1 VAQLRLNGEPVP
13 ALLPLSAL
21 PQGRTHRIEVSFA
34 APVAG
39 DARITH
45 APTVDPLDRTDP
57 RVVAPDV
64 PQQLRLLR
72 EPAGVRLQFT
82 PPRHRGTL
90 RYDIVRDGQRIA
102 SGLDAPQ
109 WLDTTAR
116 PGLAHT
122 YAVQAVDVAHGH
134 RSHLSEPARLEDG
147 GALQRAA
154 PDGWFTRTQ
163 PGRVG
168 LELLYANTTHE
179 TQTGVTNAVKW
190 LRVLDEQGRE
200 VAAGV
205 VQMPHQDETA
215 PPRTGL
221 STLLRVQLLSGR
233 YRLLLQDYFNMSAL
247 QSNAS
252 YSGAGG
258 LGGPL
263 NHAEVKA
270 VKVIALPDGG

>member
-1 VAQLRLNGEPVP
+1 V
-13 ALLPLSAL
+13 
-21 PQGRTHRIEVSFA
+21 TFA

-45 APTVDPLDRTDP
+45 APTVDPLDRADP

-82 PPRHRGTL
+82 PPRHRGAL

-102 SGLDAPQ
+102 RNLDAPQ

-116 PGLAHT
+116 PGVAHA
-122 YAVQAVDVAHGH
+122 YAVQAVDVAHSH

-147 GALQRAA
+147 GALQRTA
-154 PDGWFTRTQ
+154 PDGWFTRSQ

-200 VAAGV
+200 AARGV
-205 VQMPHQDETA
+205 VQMPHTEPHGSQRPLRA
-215 PPRTGL
+215 
-221 STLLRVQLLSGR
+221 STQLRATLPAGR
-233 YRLLLQDYFNMSAL
+233 YRVVLSDFFNMSDLA
-247 QSNAS
+247 SNAS
-252 YSGAGG
+252 YSGPGG
-258 LGGPL
+258 ASGRL
-263 NHAEVKA
+263 NQADVDA
-270 VKVIALPDGG
+270 LLVWTLPDLP